1 MAKNKYTRTII
12 NYLKEN
18 KSDIIVNSD
27 ISNLPLLK
35 QTLKNYA
42 LEDLDITDDIW
53 KSNNEAI
60 SSYIRAL
67 LVINY
72 LNAEKKDIY
81 KSLFECKN
89 KKDVM
94 NNIDGKLPKG
104 YSSSHNVCKHIISE
118 IKSLKKIGKVPT
130 EEVVEAEAI
139 ENDVSEHNAVIDNN
153 DIQKEVVEIGT
164 NSTKNKSKEKIS
176 TAKDLNSIIES
187 DNELLDKLLNITD
200 DKIKKSILEKFKDT
214 YNISLNVIEEW
225 ITTYKKQRPI
235 VIEENKPIKKI
246 ALLKENPA
254 KEIENLYCKIDEL
267 NSEISHLKD
276 ENSTL
281 ISELEDTNRQLENYK
296 YKAPNLSSKH
306 IFSVEIKELNRML
319 NSSSSESSIIVKD
332 EILNR
337 LSKYIDKNALINI
350 SDILYKNRD
359 LKSEIVQVV
368 LLAFL
373 HEKSLLWCYIKSLT
387 CPYS

>member
-1 MAKNKYTRTII
+1 MAKNSITGTII
-12 NYLKEN
+12 KYLKEN
-18 KSDIIVNSD
+18 KSDIIVSSD

-35 QTLKNYA
+35 QTLKNCT
-42 LEDLDITDDIW
+42 LEDLRITDDIW
-53 KSNNEAI
+53 NSNI
-60 SSYIRAL
+60 SYISFYLQAL
-67 LVINY
+67 LTIKY
-72 LNAEKKDIY
+72 LKTEKNNIY
-81 KSLFECKN
+81 KSLFDCNSKEEVYATIK
-89 KKDVM
+89 
-94 NNIDGKLPKG
+94 GKLPKG
-104 YSSSHNVCKHIISE
+104 YSDSYNVCRYIISE

-130 EEVVEAEAI
+130 EEVVEAETI
-139 ENDVSEHNAVIDNN
+139 ENDVSENNAVIDNN
-153 DIQKEVVEIGT
+153 EIQKEVAEIGT

-187 DNELLDKLLNITD
+187 DNELLNKLLNITD
-200 DKIKKSILEKFKDT
+200 DKIKKFILEKFKDT

-225 ITTYKKQRPI
+225 INTYKNQRSI
-235 VIEENKPIKKI
+235 VIEENKPIKKL

-296 YKAPNLSSKH
+296 YKAPSLSSKH
-306 IFSVEIKELNRML
+306 VFSVEIKELNRML
-319 NSSSSESSIIVKD
+319 NSSSSESSIIIKD

-337 LSKYIDKNALINI
+337 LSKYIDENALINI
-350 SDILYKNRD
+350 SDIINKNRD

-373 HEKSLLWCYIKSLT
+373 HEKSLL
-387 CPYS
+387 

>member
-1 MAKNKYTRTII
+1 MDINSPTGKIL

-18 KSDIIVNSD
+18 KLDIINSSD

-35 QTLKNYA
+35 QTLKDCT
-42 LEDLDITDDIW
+42 LETLDITDDIW

-72 LNAEKKDIY
+72 LKTEKKDIY

-89 KKDVM
+89 KEDVL
-94 NNIDGKLPKG
+94 IRIRGKLPKG
-104 YSSSHNVCKHIISE
+104 YSSSYNVCKHIISE
-118 IKSLKKIGKVPT
+118 IKSLKKIGKVPNEEIVESETIESDTT
-130 EEVVEAEAI
+130 E
-139 ENDVSEHNAVIDNN
+139 NNTTIDNN
-153 DIQKEVVEIGT
+153 DLQKEVAEIRT

-187 DNELLDKLLNITD
+187 DNELLNKLLNITD

-214 YNISLNVIEEW
+214 YDISLNVIEEW
-225 ITTYKKQRPI
+225 INTYKTQHPI
-235 VIEENKPIKKI
+235 VIEENKPIKKL
-246 ALLKENPA
+246 ALLKESPA

-267 NSEISHLKD
+267 TSEISHLKD
-276 ENSTL
+276 KNSTL
-281 ISELEDTNRQLENYK
+281 ISELQDTNKQLENYK
-296 YKAPNLSSKH
+296 YKTPNLSSKH

-319 NSSSSESSIIVKD
+319 NSSSSESSIIIKD

-337 LSKYIDKNALINI
+337 LSKYIDENALINI
-350 SDILYKNRD
+350 SDIINKHRD

-373 HEKSLLWCYIKSLT
+373 HEKFLL
-387 CPYS
+387 

>member
-225 ITTYKKQRPI
+225 IKTYKNQRSI
-235 VIEENKPIKKI
+235 IIEENKSIKKL
-246 ALLKENPA
+246 ALLKENSA
-254 KEIENLYCKIDEL
+254 KEIENLHCKIDEL

-296 YKAPNLSSKH
+296 YKTPNLSSKH
-306 IFSVEIKELNRML
+306 IFSVEIKELSKIL
-319 NSSSSESSIIVKD
+319 NGNSFESTITVKN

-337 LSKYIDKNALINI
+337 ISKYIDENSLINI
-350 SDILYKNRD
+350 SDIIDKNRD

-373 HEKSLLWCYIKSLT
+373 HEKSIL
-387 CPYS
+387 

>member
-35 QTLKNYA
+35 QTLKNCA

-214 YNISLNVIEEW
+214 YDISLNVIEEW
-225 ITTYKKQRPI
+225 INTYKNHRSI
-235 VIEENKPIKKI
+235 IIEENKPIKKL
-246 ALLKENPA
+246 ALLKENSA
-254 KEIENLYCKIDEL
+254 KEVENLHSKIDEL
-267 NSEISHLKD
+267 NLEISHLKD

-296 YKAPNLSSKH
+296 YKAPSLSSKH
-306 IFSVEIKELNRML
+306 IFSVEIKELSKIL
-319 NSSSSESSIIVKD
+319 NGNSFESTITVKD
-332 EILNR
+332 EILHR
-337 LSKYIDKNALINI
+337 ISKYIDENSLINV
-350 SDILYKNRD
+350 SDIINRD

-373 HEKSLLWCYIKSLT
+373 HEKSLL
-387 CPYS
+387 

>member
-35 QTLKNYA
+35 QTLKNCA

-139 ENDVSEHNAVIDNN
+139 ENYVSENNTVIDNN

-176 TAKDLNSIIES
+176 TAEVLNNIIES
-187 DNELLDKLLNITD
+187 ENELLNKLLNITD

-225 ITTYKKQRPI
+225 IKTYKNQRPI
-235 VIEENKPIKKI
+235 VIEENKPIKKL

-306 IFSVEIKELNRML
+306 IFSVEIKELSKIL
-319 NSSSSESSIIVKD
+319 NSDSCESTINVKD
-332 EILNR
+332 EILHR
-337 LSKYIDKNALINI
+337 ISKYIDENSLINV
-350 SDILYKNRD
+350 SDIINKNRD

-373 HEKSLLWCYIKSLT
+373 HEKSLL
-387 CPYS
+387 